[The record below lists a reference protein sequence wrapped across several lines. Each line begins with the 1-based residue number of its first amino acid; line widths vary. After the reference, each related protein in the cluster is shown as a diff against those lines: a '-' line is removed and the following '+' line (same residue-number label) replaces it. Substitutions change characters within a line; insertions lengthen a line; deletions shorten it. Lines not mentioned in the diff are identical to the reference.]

1 MSQRPVAIGLLLC
14 EQLIVEE
21 GTKNV
26 TLVNSFTQR
35 TAETFPW
42 TSPPFTVVAWLTN
55 GEGAITL
62 EVVVEDADTLEEL
75 DRRVM
80 PFRFTAPLQQDR
92 LVLRFPSLTFPA
104 AGPYRVLLL
113 ADRELIAQR
122 KLLVVPKEL
131 SHE

>member
-14 EQLIVEE
+14 EHLIIEE

-26 TLVNSFTQR
+26 TPVNCFTQR
-35 TAETFPW
+35 KAEGFPW
-42 TSPPFTVVAWLTN
+42 MSPPFTVLAWLTN

-80 PFRFTAPLQQDR
+80 PFRFTAPLQQGR
-92 LVLRFPSLTFPA
+92 LLLRFISLTFPV
-104 AGPYRVLLL
+104 AGPYRILLL
-113 ADRELIAQR
+113 ADKELIAQR
-122 KLLVVPKEL
+122 KLLVIPKEA